1 MGELLVEEKKVVV
14 PGDVIAKGLDFL
26 PSTGTYRRDEDIV
39 ASKLG
44 LVAMEGKVIKLIP
57 LSGSYIPKAG
67 DVIIGKINDIAMSGW
82 LISTNTAYT
91 AVLNVKDATSHF
103 IAKGADL
110 TRYFKIGDYVATKII
125 NVTSQM
131 LVDLSTKGPGLKKLS
146 GGQVISV
153 EPSKVPRIVGKA
165 GSMVSMIKDA
175 TKCRIVVGQNGLVWL
190 NGEPK
195 AEVIAVNTIR
205 MIEKESHVSGLTER
219 VQSFL
224 EESVKG
230 MDFKE
235 IAQEEEHHEEYSDD
249 GYSRDNRDNRD
260 NYNRGSYGGRDNRR
274 GGYRPGGNR
283 GGNRRFPPR
292 SNNERTERRGDNN

>member
-1 MGELLVEEKKVVV
+1 MGELLIQQKKVVV
-14 PGDVIAKGLDFL
+14 PGDIIAKGMDFL
-26 PSTGTYRRDEDIV
+26 PSAGTYRRDEDIV

-67 DVIIGKINDIAMSGW
+67 DVIIGKVNDIAMSGW
-82 LISTNTAYT
+82 LINTNTAYT

-153 EPSKVPRIVGKA
+153 EASKVPRIVGKA
-165 GSMVSMIKDA
+165 GSMVSMIKEA
-175 TKCRIVVGQNGLVWL
+175 TKCRIVVGQNGLVWI
-190 NGEPK
+190 NGQPQ

-219 VQSFL
+219 VQAFL
-224 EESVKG
+224 NDSVKG
-230 MDFKE
+230 LDLKE
-235 IAQEEEHHEEYSDD
+235 LPYEEEESNESFSDR
-249 GYSRDNRDNRD
+249 GYSREYNNRGSS
-260 NYNRGSYGGRDNRR
+260 YGNRGSYDRGDRR
-274 GGYRPGGNR
+274 GNSRGPNR
-283 GGNRRFPPR
+283 GGPRRHPPR
-292 SNNERTERRGDNN
+292 RDNNERRDQ

>member
-1 MGELLVEEKKVVV
+1 MGELLIQQKKVVV
-14 PGDVIAKGLDFL
+14 PGDIIAKGMDFL
-26 PSTGTYRRDEDIV
+26 PSAGTYRRDEDIV

-44 LVAMEGKVIKLIP
+44 LVAIEGKVIKLIP

-67 DVIIGKINDIAMSGW
+67 DVIIGKVNDIAMSGW
-82 LISTNTAYT
+82 LINTNTAYT

-165 GSMVSMIKDA
+165 GSMVSMIKEA

-205 MIEKESHVSGLTER
+205 MIERESHVSGLTER
-219 VQSFL
+219 VQAFL
-224 EESVKG
+224 DESIKGLDLKELPHEEEES
-230 MDFKE
+230 
-235 IAQEEEHHEEYSDD
+235 HESYSEG
-249 GYSRDNRDNRD
+249 GYSRD
-260 NYNRGSYGGRDNRR
+260 YNRGSSY
-274 GGYRPGGNR
+274 GNR
-283 GGNRRFPPR
+283 GGGYDRDRRGGSRGPSNRGGPRRYPPR
-292 SNNERTERRGDNN
+292 RDNNDRRNQ